1 MVEKNNVWIPDGQLG
16 EHADYKKQVIFDYEG
31 NPLIEALP
39 AIMSKDEF
47 SSAVTYYPPY
57 KSEERFLG
65 SEYRLQCVM
74 RLLKYFQPMG
84 KHIDLEQRISR
95 VLRYGYLARNPLLPE
110 YKARLRE
117 LKKILLTEL
126 SDQKEAEELKHR
138 INDGD
143 TPTSGFTIIG
153 VSGVGKTT
161 ALKKIIQ
168 LYPQVVLHSEYEGKP
183 LNFYQIVW
191 IKIDCPHGGSLKD
204 LCVEFF
210 GEVDRL
216 LGTNYKTKYG
226 AKSNPDYLMLAQMC
240 QISTDH
246 CLGMLIIDEIQNL
259 DQAKSGGKEQ
269 MLNFLVRLDNKIGVP
284 IIAVGTNKAKSLF
297 QKEFREGRR
306 REGMGSIY
314 WERFKIE
321 TDTEKKLWN
330 FFIKELFAHQWTEEK
345 ADFDEEFSQVLYD
358 ESQGVTDIAVKLYML
373 SQFRAI
379 VTPKIKKIAPS
390 LMRQVALDSL
400 KLVRPMLDALRS
412 GEPERIARYAD
423 IDPIDIEEFYEGYKA
438 KLNIHEQK
446 RLEQLREKMKAQVN
460 HAPELNQIISGL
472 LELDI
477 PPKTAKMFAEKALAA
492 RENDDTLAKL
502 TKNAYQLA
510 LAMPSVT
517 IAEPP
522 PPSKESKPVKSPKK
536 YATGDLRIIVSEA
549 KLSQVSAYEGLQNN
563 GVIKHPLTE
572 FAIS

>member
-1 MVEKNNVWIPDGQLG
+1 MVENNVWIPDGQLG
-16 EHADYKKQVIFDYEG
+16 EQADYKKQVIFDYEG

-57 KSEERFLG
+57 KDEERFLG
-65 SEYRLQCVM
+65 SEYRLHCVM

-117 LKKILLTEL
+117 LKKMLLAEF
-126 SDQKEAEELKHR
+126 SNQKEVEELKHR
-138 INDGD
+138 VNDAD
-143 TPTSGFTIIG
+143 TPTSGFTVIG

-168 LYPQVVLHSEYEGKP
+168 LYSQVILHS
-183 LNFYQIVW
+183 
-191 IKIDCPHGGSLKD
+191 
-204 LCVEFF
+204 
-210 GEVDRL
+210 
-216 LGTNYKTKYG
+216 
-226 AKSNPDYLMLAQMC
+226 
-240 QISTDH
+240 
-246 CLGMLIIDEIQNL
+246 
-259 DQAKSGGKEQ
+259 
-269 MLNFLVRLDNKIGVP
+269 
-284 IIAVGTNKAKSLF
+284 
-297 QKEFREGRR
+297 
-306 REGMGSIY
+306 MGSIY

-330 FFIKELFAHQWTEEK
+330 FLIKELFAHQWTEEK

-472 LELDI
+472 LDLDI
-477 PPKTAKMFAEKALAA
+477 PPKTAKMFAEKALAV

-572 FAIS
+572 FAIA